1 MVRRASTFKLRD
13 MARALKAAKL
23 AGVTAS
29 VDILRDGTL
38 RLTPITGRPP
48 QDPPKTNEWDSVLDK
63 SQTEIRP

>member
-1 MVRRASTFKLRD
+1 MRD

-38 RLTPITGRPP
+38 RLTPITGL
-48 QDPPKTNEWDSVLDK
+48 QEPPKTNEWDDVLGK
-63 SQTEIRP
+63 PTPSLHQ